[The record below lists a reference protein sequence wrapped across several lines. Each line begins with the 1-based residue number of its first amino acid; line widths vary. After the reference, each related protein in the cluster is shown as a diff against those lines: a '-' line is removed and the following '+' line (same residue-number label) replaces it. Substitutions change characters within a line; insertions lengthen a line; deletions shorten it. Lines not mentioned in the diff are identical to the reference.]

1 MNKRIAIG
9 IAVMAMAATAVHAA
23 TGDAVVPG
31 GLWSATT
38 TWAGGIVPGTLS
50 ATNIVSITGG
60 ATVTLDSSVP
70 QNVNRIQVGQSGTAG
85 TTGALIINSGAS
97 VTSTNSINVGMNR
110 IGSFTMTGGNVT
122 NLGTFNV
129 ACNGGGGTGSAA
141 ISGGVMTNK
150 AITIGGNTNGTLSVT
165 GGQLLG
171 TTLTLGNAS
180 SNLFSGAVTLTG
192 GSIELS
198 TSANGL
204 VINNGNTASKL
215 TIGNTGELIWNDSHV
230 ADIAT
235 MVAASK
241 IVWSSGSSTLNS
253 TYGLGDQTWTNG
265 IYFLHADYSSTDLK
279 TRVWA
284 DTIPEPATIGMI
296 GLGALITLLIRR
308 MRIY

>member
-1 MNKRIAIG
+1 
-9 IAVMAMAATAVHAA
+9 
-23 TGDAVVPG
+23 
-31 GLWSATT
+31 
-38 TWAGGIVPGTLS
+38 
-50 ATNIVSITGG
+50 
-60 ATVTLDSSVP
+60 
-70 QNVNRIQVGQSGTAG
+70 
-85 TTGALIINSGAS
+85 
-97 VTSTNSINVGMNR
+97 
-110 IGSFTMTGGNVT
+110 MTGGNVT
-122 NLGTFNV
+122 NLGNFNV

-171 TTLTLGNAS
+171 TTLTLGNAV

-198 TSANGL
+198 TDANGL
-204 VINNGNTASKL
+204 VINSGNSASKL
-215 TIGNTGELIWNDSHV
+215 TIGNTGELIWNGSHV

-235 MVAASK
+235 MLTASK
-241 IVWSSGSSTLNS
+241 IDWSSGSSTLGL
-253 TYGLGDQTWTNG
+253 TYGLGDRTWTNG
-265 IYFLHADYSSTDLK
+265 IYFLHADYNNDVTTGNDLK